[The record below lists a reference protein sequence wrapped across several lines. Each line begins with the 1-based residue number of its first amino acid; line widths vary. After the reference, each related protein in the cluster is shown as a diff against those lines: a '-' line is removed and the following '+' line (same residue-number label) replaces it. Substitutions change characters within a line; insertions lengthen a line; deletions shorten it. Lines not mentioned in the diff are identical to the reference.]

1 LIKIHSPGQFEH
13 LPHAVLFD
21 FDNTFYAY
29 GPAHA
34 AGMEATRA
42 KAMSAFSIS
51 AEQFDQAF
59 KAARGEIKARLG
71 ATASSHN
78 RLLYF
83 QKLLEAIGL
92 GSQVLLAL
100 DFEQTYWRS
109 YLVAAQLFPGSM
121 AFLDDLRLAGIP
133 TAVVTDLTAQI
144 QLRKMVYF
152 GLDRHFEC
160 VVTSEE
166 IGHDKPHEAMFRL
179 ALEKLQPA
187 GAVVWMIGDSAEKDI
202 AGARDAI
209 GAVTIQIEH
218 AHVDAP
224 STVGPQA
231 DATFTDFADL
241 GRLLEKLVAESA
253 SASTSQGVAQS
264 GS

>member
-1 LIKIHSPGQFEH
+1 MIKIHSPGRFEQA
-13 LPHAVLFD
+13 PHAVLFD
-21 FDNTFYAY
+21 FDNTLYPY

-34 AGMEATRA
+34 AGMAATRA

-59 KAARGEIKARLG
+59 KAAREEIKARLG
-71 ATASSHN
+71 ATASGHS

-83 QKLLEAIGL
+83 QKLLETIGL

-109 YLVAAQLFPGSM
+109 YLVAARIFPGVT
-121 AFLDDLRLAGIP
+121 AFLDDVRLAGIP

-160 VVTSEE
+160 LVTSEE
-166 IGHDKPHEAMFRL
+166 VGHDKPHEAMFRL

-187 GAVVWMIGDSAEKDI
+187 GSIVWMIGDSDEKDI

-218 AHVDAP
+218 EHTDKP
-224 STVGPQA
+224 STAGPQA

-241 GRLLEKLVAESA
+241 GRLLQKLVAGS
-253 SASTSQGVAQS
+253 AQS